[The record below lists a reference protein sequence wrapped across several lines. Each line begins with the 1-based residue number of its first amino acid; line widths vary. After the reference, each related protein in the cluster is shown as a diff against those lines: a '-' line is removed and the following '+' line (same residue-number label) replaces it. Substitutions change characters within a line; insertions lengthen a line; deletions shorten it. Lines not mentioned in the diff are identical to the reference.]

1 MRDTRPN
8 TQAWRF
14 SSISQIAAWKLF
26 VRILL
31 IVTLIVSMLPS
42 AASTVSASTGVTYLD
57 ENGVEQTQADVTIID
72 SNNFEDYSTLS
83 SGWYLFRG
91 SWTKSSP
98 IMVGGGAHIILED
111 NSDVTVS
118 GTDYDAGIYV
128 SVGSLKIFAQSTGA
142 SMGKLE
148 ANGNLYSA
156 GIGGSSG
163 TITINGGVITA
174 TGGLYSAGIGG
185 SSETITING
194 GVITATGGQ
203 SGGAGIGGGSSET
216 ITINGGVITA
226 TGGLYS
232 AGIGGSN
239 GTITINSG
247 VITATGSQSGG
258 AGIGGSSET
267 ITINGGVITATGRMY
282 SAGIG
287 SSYAITINGGVITAT
302 GGQSGG
308 AGIKSSYAITING
321 GVITATGSQGGA
333 GIGGTIIVS
342 GTYEYWTNTENSAPS
357 AITGRGSFDG
367 DTSTFVGF
375 AYVKLRSVEL
385 INSATITVTAPVTG
399 AMPSLAADVGT
410 ANFTSET
417 VAWSPAATT
426 FGGNTSYTAS
436 VTLTAESGYT
446 FATTLTTATINGN
459 TATVTNNTGTTVTL
473 SYAFAA
479 TAAEINSAAITVTAP
494 VTGATPSTTA
504 NVGTAK
510 FTAGTVAW
518 SPAATTF
525 GGNTSYTAS
534 VTLTAESGYT
544 FATTLT
550 TATINGNTATVTN
563 NTGTTVTLS
572 YAFAAKATPGGG
584 GTWVPPL
591 PPKDSSSQP
600 EPKPEPQPKPTT
612 VDVFNSNILNSASLV
627 EKLDALAAAAEKENT
642 MADFADTHGHW
653 AKPTIDTFLKLQL
666 IQGYED
672 GTFRPN
678 ATITRAEFTTM
689 LSRAFNI
696 QTDISGNVAFKDLD
710 KHWAKDTIVSLAAL
724 GVITG
729 YEDGTFMPE
738 QTITREEMIIMLSR
752 IINLNNVAKD
762 TSKGYFTDLNQS
774 YVASEI
780 RTTAQAGIVNGKEK
794 DRFDPK
800 GMATRAEALQ
810 IILNALRLD
819 PQVKSLLDSLT

>member
-1 MRDTRPN
+1 M
-8 TQAWRF
+8 
-14 SSISQIAAWKLF
+14 
-26 VRILL
+26 
-31 IVTLIVSMLPS
+31 IVSMLPS

-174 TGGLYSAGIGG
+174 TGG
-185 SSETITING
+185 
-194 GVITATGGQ
+194 Q

-239 GTITINSG
+239 GT
-247 VITATGSQSGG
+247 
-258 AGIGGSSET
+258 
-267 ITINGGVITATGRMY
+267 
-282 SAGIG
+282 
-287 SSYAITINGGVITAT
+287 
-302 GGQSGG
+302 
-308 AGIKSSYAITING
+308 ITING